1 MGKIETVATEMESD
15 ATQDR
20 IKQLTEAVQG
30 LTGEVKRLQTN
41 LDQMH
46 KLQATLLQVTQQLMR
61 WAENLESRDSD
72 TSTNTSISPEQ
83 WFFS

>member
-1 MGKIETVATEMESD
+1 MESD

-30 LTGEVKRLQTN
+30 LTGEVKRLQNN

-46 KLQATLLQVTQQLMR
+46 KLQATLLQVTQQLMQ
-61 WAENLESRDSD
+61 WAEKLESRDKETL
-72 TSTNTSISPEQ
+72 TSTSPSISPEQ
-83 WFFS
+83 

>member
-1 MGKIETVATEMESD
+1 MESRD

-30 LTGEVKRLQTN
+30 LTGEVKRLQNN

-46 KLQATLLQVTQQLMR
+46 KLQATLLQVTQQLMQ
-61 WAENLESRDSD
+61 WAEKLESRDKETL
-72 TSTNTSISPEQ
+72 TSTSPSISPEQ
-83 WFFS
+83 

>member
-1 MGKIETVATEMESD
+1 MEPAPD

-46 KLQATLLQVTQQLMR
+46 KLQATLLQVTQQLMQ
-61 WAENLESRDSD
+61 WAEKLESRDSATLA
-72 TSTNTSISPEQ
+72 TSSTISHSTPEQ
-83 WFFS
+83 

>member
-1 MGKIETVATEMESD
+1 MGRIETVATEMESD

-72 TSTNTSISPEQ
+72 TGTNTSISPEQ
-83 WFFS
+83 

>member
-1 MGKIETVATEMESD
+1 MGKIETVASEMESD

-72 TSTNTSISPEQ
+72 TGTNTSISPEQ
-83 WFFS
+83 

>member
-83 WFFS
+83 

>member
-1 MGKIETVATEMESD
+1 MEPAP

-46 KLQATLLQVTQQLMR
+46 KLQATLLQVTQQLMQ
-61 WAENLESRDSD
+61 WAEKLESRDSATHVNT
-72 TSTNTSISPEQ
+72 TSTSTISHSTPEQ
-83 WFFS
+83 

>member
-1 MGKIETVATEMESD
+1 MEPVPAP

-46 KLQATLLQVTQQLMR
+46 KLQATLLQVTQQLMQ
-61 WAENLESRDSD
+61 WAEKLESRDSATPINT
-72 TSTNTSISPEQ
+72 TSTISYSTPEQ
-83 WFFS
+83 

>member
-72 TSTNTSISPEQ
+72 TGTNTSISPEQ
-83 WFFS
+83 